1 MALALAAVAGL
12 MFAGKSLSDAKEEQA
27 EPQQVLVEAAPPMKI
42 TSLDTDLMEFRRSQ
56 DATYDSKIMN
66 PGTGR
71 GFAGNPDWRLQP
83 KEVAP
88 NFGDITKDGKRFPF
102 GQPVYT
108 TVYRENITNKM
119 NNLNPTEKMNVG
131 RGLGLDPNVPAAGG
145 FQQFFRVLPNN
156 INEERTHN
164 LPGNW
169 GGPANPVVKN
179 GGTTMGEITHH
190 AKPTKA
196 WNRPPAQNRGQGQ
209 GGALTA
215 LEGRPDF
222 QKTRRTTIR
231 QETGSRRDTLENGP
245 PQYYQTQGYDS
256 TLLDN
261 RQTRWSENRSN
272 PDRAGNPGRMNV
284 RQDPIGMVGA
294 GTTTRLEAGPLPIRP
309 PDGSHNYRYIAPQYD
324 RLNIKKGNATP
335 MDLNLA
341 KDVRT
346 KNPLAQPAFSSYA
359 S

>member
-1 MALALAAVAGL
+1 MALALVAVAGL
-12 MFAGKSLSDAKEEQA
+12 MFAGKSLSDVKEDQEDLA
-27 EPQQVLVEAAPPMKI
+27 AAAPPTKI
-42 TSLDTDLMEFRRSQ
+42 TKTDLTLMGDAPGMRADAFGMRPINPSFGRRIGDDYLPQ
-56 DATYDSKIMN
+56 KEAV
-66 PGTGR
+66 
-71 GFAGNPDWRLQP
+71 GNL
-83 KEVAP
+83 
-88 NFGDITKDGKRFPF
+88 GDINKDGKRFPF

-108 TVYRENITNKM
+108 TVYRENISNKM
-119 NNLNPTEKMNVG
+119 NNLNPTDKKYVG
-131 RGLGLDPNVPAAGG
+131 RGLGLDPDVPAAGG

-156 INEERTHN
+156 INEEKTHN
-164 LPGNW
+164 LPGTW

-222 QKTRRTTIR
+222 QKTGRTTIR
-231 QETGSRRDTLENGP
+231 QETGSRRDTLGNGP
-245 PQYYQTQGYDS
+245 AQYYQSQGYDS

-284 RQDPIGMVGA
+284 RQDPVGMVGA

-309 PDGSHNYRYIAPQYD
+309 PDGSKNYRYVAPQYD
-324 RLNIKKGNATP
+324 RLNVKKGTP
-335 MDLNLA
+335 TPIDLQLA
-341 KDVRT
+341 KDVRS

-359 S
+359 SE